1 MYFPVAALGRLFL
14 LTKSRPAETAR
25 RTQTPFSRMR
35 IAGPC
40 TTANYTVV
48 PNEILNGNWP
58 ASLKVTWMQ
67 LLSLCR
73 KDTEVYIERGKK
85 GCASMLGVPYSN
97 FHRSFTRLIEL
108 GGIRITDGIV
118 QVKVPDQIN
127 IDADKVYSKPKKK
140 DPDTI
145 LEAIDSQPR
154 RAPSGI
160 TAKESWQQ
168 IKKVGDEKKPEMYLT
183 MKENIDKIAFI
194 GLETQAKRLGI
205 SRPNYPQFVEQ
216 VLAGLKK
223 DKWWPTGGNFR
234 LGSVFGTGDIPDKK
248 FISVEQFYRIGA
260 DHMKPRFDKT
270 NKQHWLQWYQSYD
283 PSIKSVE
290 FMHFKNDQERQ
301 TYFDDP
307 DMPERPDD
315 TAQIFFVAS
324 EPNPVTWTYRGQ
336 ARFLYIPDFL

>member
-1 MYFPVAALGRLFL
+1 
-14 LTKSRPAETAR
+14 
-25 RTQTPFSRMR
+25 MR

-108 GGIRITDGIV
+108 GGIRIGDGIV
-118 QVKVPDQIN
+118 QVKIPDEIN
-127 IDADKVYSKPKKK
+127 VKPVDVDGDKINTRPKKK
-140 DPDTI
+140 GPDTI
-145 LEAIDSQPR
+145 SEAIDSQPR
-154 RAPSGI
+154 RKPSGI

-168 IKKVGDEKKPEMYLT
+168 IKKVWDEKKPEMYLT

-205 SRPNYPQFVEQ
+205 SRPDYPKFVEQ
-216 VLAGLKK
+216 VLAGLKE

-234 LGSVFGTGDIPDKK
+234 IGSVFGTLDIPDKK
-248 FISVEQFYRIGA
+248 FIAVEQFYRSGA
-260 DHMKPRFDKT
+260 AHMKPRFDKS

-283 PSIKSVE
+283 PSINSVE
-290 FMHFKNDQERQ
+290 FMHFENDEQRQ
-301 TYFDDP
+301 KYFDDSAT
-307 DMPERPDD
+307 PERPDNV
-315 TAQIFFVAS
+315 AQIFFITS
-324 EPNPVTWTYRGQ
+324 EENPVTWTYRGQ

>member
-1 MYFPVAALGRLFL
+1 
-14 LTKSRPAETAR
+14 
-25 RTQTPFSRMR
+25 MR

-48 PNEILNGNWP
+48 PNEILNGDWP

-73 KDTEVYIERGKK
+73 KDKEVYIERGKK
-85 GCASMLGVPYSN
+85 GCAGILGIPYSN

-108 GGIRITDGIV
+108 GGIGIADGIV
-118 QVKVPDQIN
+118 QIKIPDESYIQVV
-127 IDADKVYSKPKKK
+127 DVVSSKSNSEPKKK

-154 RAPSGI
+154 RKPSGI

-168 IKKVGDEKKPEMYLT
+168 VKEVWDKKKPEMYLN
-183 MKENIDKIAFI
+183 MKETIDKIAFI

-205 SRPNYPQFVEQ
+205 SRPDYPKFVEQ
-216 VLAGLKK
+216 VLAGLCQ

-234 LGSVFGTGDIPDKK
+234 LGSVFGTHNIPDKK
-248 FISVEQFYRIGA
+248 FLAVEQFYRAGA
-260 DHMKPRFDKT
+260 DHMKPRFDKK
-270 NKQHWLQWYQSYD
+270 NKQHWLEWYQSYD
-283 PSIKSVE
+283 SLITSVE
-290 FMHFKNDQERQ
+290 FISFKNKEEQER
-301 TYFDDP
+301 YYDDP
-307 DMPERPDD
+307 ENPERPED
-315 TAQIFFVAS
+315 TAQVFFMDS
-324 EPNPVTWTYRGQ
+324 DPNPIAWTYRGQ